1 MQALV
6 PSSPMIV
13 GDTEYELLFLE
24 AANQYSV
31 RQRADERVV
40 LLLDTTEH
48 GELVPVTASADL
60 DGERT
65 LLLLLAAYESL
76 RL

>member
-1 MQALV
+1 
-6 PSSPMIV
+6 
-13 GDTEYELLFLE
+13 
-24 AANQYSV
+24 
-31 RQRADERVV
+31 

-48 GELVPVTASADL
+48 GELVPVTASADI

-65 LLLLLAAYESL
+65 MLLLLAAYGSL

>member
-1 MQALV
+1 MKTQV
-6 PSSPMIV
+6 PSNPMVV
-13 GDTEYELLFLE
+13 GETAYELLFHE
-24 AANQYSV
+24 EANQYAV
-31 RQRADERVV
+31 RRSADLRIV

-65 LLLLLAAYESL
+65 MLLLLAAYGSL